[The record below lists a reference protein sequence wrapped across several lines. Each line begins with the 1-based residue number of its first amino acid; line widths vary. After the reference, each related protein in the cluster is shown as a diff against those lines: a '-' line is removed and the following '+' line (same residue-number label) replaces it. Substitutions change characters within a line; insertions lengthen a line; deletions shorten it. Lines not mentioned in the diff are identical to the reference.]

1 MAQKICA
8 DLIPQIKKPK
18 ASTET
23 AEYKCG
29 LTGMLNV
36 SEVVLTLV
44 GVGGM
49 TGIIYHSKARDTP
62 SRRAAIR
69 ETSGRFRA
77 STDLV
82 FPVCSA
88 PLSLVGRCQGQR

>member
-23 AEYKCG
+23 AEYKSG

-62 SRRAAIR
+62 SRRAAV
-69 ETSGRFRA
+69 GQCQA
-77 STDLV
+77 V
-82 FPVCSA
+82 FERRPT
-88 PLSLVGRCQGQR
+88 

>member
-18 ASTET
+18 APSRT
-23 AEYKCG
+23 AESKCE

-36 SEVVLTLV
+36 SEV

-49 TGIIYHSKARDTP
+49 TGIIYDSM
-62 SRRAAIR
+62 SNLI
-69 ETSGRFRA
+69 SG
-77 STDLV
+77 
-82 FPVCSA
+82 
-88 PLSLVGRCQGQR
+88 